1 MEPLPT
7 TLSSSTQNDHCDGF
21 SLYARLCLWQRNL
34 RTRRQLRRLTAEQ
47 LADAGISNSERD
59 SELEKPFWR

>member
-7 TLSSSTQNDHCDGF
+7 TLSRSPEKKHLDGF
-21 SLYARLCLWQRNL
+21 SLYARLRLWQRNL
-34 RTRRQLRRLTAEQ
+34 RTRHQLRRLTAEQ
-47 LADAGISNSERD
+47 LTDAGISSSQRD